1 MASII
6 EDDGNANNLRQL
18 SQQVAYTVRRTTQ
31 NSNYQP
37 PEEVAEDIRSRYLVE
52 VNGAQKI
59 VPRLTKMAEM
69 ISQETLNSVLSDES
83 SNSIPKIEEINLTI
97 RHAGKEKS
105 YIFNSENK
113 YVTLGRLPGG
123 DFESRHFHTG
133 FYDCSVSRLMFM
145 IVYLPNKKLAIID
158 FWSYLGTSM
167 ISCEEKSEE
176 DYIVS
181 VPNNRKVIIVDSDK
195 SMVFK
200 IGETT
205 WVTFNPRECIICMDK
220 SRDCVFDGC
229 DHFVSCKDCANN
241 ITDCPLCRKPINNL
255 DEPKAKR
262 ICTQQDK

>member
-18 SQQVAYTVRRTTQ
+18 SQQVAYTVRQTTQ

-69 ISQETLNSVLSDES
+69 IAQETLNSVLSYES
-83 SNSIPKIEEINLTI
+83 SKSVQTIEEINLTI
-97 RHAGKEKS
+97 RHTGKEKS

-123 DFESRHFHTG
+123 DLESRHFHTG
-133 FYDCSVSRLMFM
+133 FDDCSVSRLMFM
-145 IVYLPNKKLAIID
+145 IVFLPNKKLAIID
-158 FWSYLGTSM
+158 FWSYSGTSM

-200 IGETT
+200 IGENT

-229 DHFVSCKDCANN
+229 NHFVSCKDCANN
-241 ITDCPLCRKPINNL
+241 ITDCPICRKPINNL
-255 DEPKAKR
+255 DEPNAKR
-262 ICTQQDK
+262 ICTLQDE